1 MKLTLKRTKLDHNY
15 TAGELYIDNVY
26 FSSTLEDPN
35 RDLNKNGKFDNGES
49 KVYGNT
55 CIPYGTYEVIL
66 SYSPKFKRILPEV
79 LKVGQFAGIRF
90 HRGNYVRD
98 TEGCI
103 LIGEKVENGVLNNST
118 PFEKRLIAELQKA
131 INRKESITLEIL

>member
-35 RDLNKNGKFDNGES
+35 RDYNKNGIFDGGEN

-79 LKVGQFAGIRF
+79 LKVDQFTGIRF

-103 LIGEKVENGVLNNST
+103 LVGEKVENGVLKNST
-118 PFEKRLIAELQKA
+118 PFEEKLIAELQKA
-131 INRKESITLEIL
+131 IDRKENILLEIV

>member
-1 MKLTLKRTKLDHNY
+1 MKLTLKRIILNPNY
-15 TAGELYIDNVY
+15 TVGELYIDNIY

-35 RDLNKNGKFDNGES
+35 RDYNKNGVFDGEEK

-79 LKVGQFAGIRF
+79 LKVDQFTGIRF
-90 HRGNYVRD
+90 HRGNYVKD

-103 LIGEKVENGVLNNST
+103 LVGEKVENGVLKNST
-118 PFEKRLIAELQKA
+118 PYEEKLVEELKKAVDKKENIA
-131 INRKESITLEIL
+131 LEIC

>member
-1 MKLTLKRTKLDHNY
+1 MKLTLKRTKLDNNY

-35 RDLNKNGKFDNGES
+35 RDYNKNGIFDGGES

-79 LKVGQFAGIRF
+79 LKVDQFTGIRF
-90 HRGNYVRD
+90 HRGNYTKD

-103 LIGEKVENGVLNNST
+103 LVGEKVENGVLKNST
-118 PFEKRLIAELQKA
+118 PYEERLIEELKKA
-131 INRKESITLEIL
+131 TDRKESITLEIC

>member
-79 LKVGQFAGIRF
+79 LKVGQFTGIRF